1 MPLARTILLG
11 CALALAGAACTP
23 NLNWREIQPE
33 GSELFAMFPCKPER
47 FARRLVLAG
56 ETVEMRMVSCVVD
69 GVTYAVAHA
78 GVQDPAKINPAL
90 GELQAAAVRNLGGT
104 ATEAAVPAI
113 NGMTPNDLAKR
124 IDVTGRGTDGAV
136 VQEQAVFFVKGL
148 RVYQASMVGPKLDAE
163 ATETFLAGLRFA
175 S

>member
-1 MPLARTILLG
+1 MPLPRTFLA
-11 CALALAGAACTP
+11 CALALAAAACTP
-23 NLNWREIQPE
+23 SLNWREIQPE

-47 FARRLVLAG
+47 FARRLTLAG
-56 ETVEMRMVSCVVD
+56 EAVEMRMSSCDVD

-78 GVQDPAKINPAL
+78 SLQDPSKINPAL

-104 ATEAAVPAI
+104 ATEAALPGI

-124 IDVTGRGTDGAV
+124 IDVAGRGSDGAA

-148 RVYQASMVGPKLDAE
+148 RVYQASVIGAKLDAE
-163 ATETFLAGLRFA
+163 AAETFRAGLRFA

>member
-1 MPLARTILLG
+1 MSLPRTLLG
-11 CALALAGAACTP
+11 CALVLAGAACTP

-47 FARRLVLAG
+47 FSRRLSLAG
-56 ETVEMRMVSCVVD
+56 EAVEMRMSSCDVD
-69 GVTYAVAHA
+69 GVTYAVAYA
-78 GVQDPAKINPAL
+78 SLQDPAKVNPAL

-113 NGMTPNDLAKR
+113 NGMTPNHLAKR
-124 IDVTGRGTDGAV
+124 IDVAGRGTDGSA

-148 RVYQASMVGPKLDAE
+148 RVYQASMVGPKLNAE
-163 ATETFLAGLRFA
+163 AIETFVAGLRFA